1 MSNEAVEILQPVIAL
16 VLWSLAMMTWMYATR
31 LPAMRRAGMLGD
43 REMGQRPGSL
53 DVALP
58 PRIQWKAHN
67 YNHLMEQPTLFYA
80 VALTLALVGTGKLE
94 LVFAWAYVGL
104 RILHSLVQATSN
116 IVALRFSL
124 FIAASLALAV
134 ITVSAAARLW

>member
-31 LPAMRRAGMLGD
+31 LPAMRRAGLLDD
-43 REMGQRPGSL
+43 REMGRKPGSL
-53 DVALP
+53 DGALP

-80 VALTLALVGTGKLE
+80 VALTLAFVGFGTLE
-94 LVFAWAYVGL
+94 LVLAWVYVGL
-104 RILHSLVQATSN
+104 RVVHSLVQAISN
-116 IVALRFSL
+116 IVALRFGL
-124 FIAASLALAV
+124 FIGASLALAV
-134 ITVSAAARLW
+134 ISISAAARIW

>member
-1 MSNEAVEILQPVIAL
+1 MTIESAEMLQPVVAL

-31 LPAMRRAGMLGD
+31 LPAMRRAGLLDD

-53 DVALP
+53 DGALP
-58 PRIQWKAHN
+58 AQVQWKAHN

-80 VALTLALVGTGKLE
+80 VALTLVFVGFGRFE
-94 LVFAWAYVGL
+94 LVFAWLYVGL
-104 RILHSLVQATSN
+104 RVAHSLVQATSN
-116 IVALRFSL
+116 RVPLRFVL

-134 ITVSAAARLW
+134 LTISAAARVW